1 LAIVTEEWQRHAAC
15 KGPKAELFFP
25 PTAPERKD
33 DRMARE
39 RNAKAICD
47 TCAVQPECLQYALR
61 IREAH
66 GIWGGTTEL
75 ERRSIAERQ
84 AS

>member
-1 LAIVTEEWQRHAAC
+1 MAIVMEEWQRHAAC

-25 PTAPERKD
+25 PPAPERKEE
-33 DRMARE
+33 RAARE
-39 RNAKAICD
+39 RDAKAICAS
-47 TCAVQPECLQYALR
+47 CAVAPECLQYALK

-75 ERRSIAERQ
+75 ERRSISERA

>member
-1 LAIVTEEWQRHAAC
+1 MAVVMEEWQRHAAC

-25 PTAPERKD
+25 PTVPERKEE
-33 DRMARE
+33 RAARE
-39 RNAKAICD
+39 HDAKEICAS
-47 TCAVQPECLQYALR
+47 CAVAPECLQYALK

-75 ERRSIAERQ
+75 ERRAISERA